1 MKRSDFKGSRWIV
14 TGATSGIGRAL
25 AIELAR
31 AGAAVLAS
39 GRRVERLERLCSEIA
54 KSGGQCETLPGDIA
68 EEKTRQSLVA
78 WADRRWQGL
87 DGLVNCA
94 GVGAMGRFDQATPDR
109 LRQIFEVNFFAAV
122 ELTRACLPLLSR
134 GQRPIIVNIGSV
146 LGHCAVPLK
155 SEYCASKFA
164 LHGFSDALRVEL
176 RPVGIDV
183 LLVSP
188 STTDSEFFDS
198 ALEDQTR
205 KNWKGTRAMSPEVV
219 AKKTIAAIRGGRRE
233 IILSTGGKFL
243 VWADRLCPSLVNRLL
258 ARFAQ

>member
-1 MKRSDFKGSRWIV
+1 MKRSDLTGSRWIV

-39 GRRVERLERLCSEIA
+39 GRRVERLESLRSEIA
-54 KSGGQCETLPGDIA
+54 ASGGQCDVLPGDIA
-68 EEKTRQSLVA
+68 AKKTRQSLVE
-78 WADRRWQGL
+78 WVGSRWQEL

-122 ELTRACLPLLSR
+122 ELTRVCLPLLCR
-134 GQRPIIVNIGSV
+134 GRLPIIVNIGSV

-164 LHGFSDALRVEL
+164 LHGFSDALRAEL
-176 RPVGIDV
+176 LAAGIDV

-198 ALEDQTR
+198 ALEDQTA
-205 KNWKGTRAMSPEVV
+205 KNWKGTRAMSPERV

-233 IILSTGGKFL
+233 VILSIGGKLL
-243 VWADRLCPSLVNRLL
+243 VWADRFFPSLVSRLL